1 MGTAVFLL
9 NTSAVLC
16 ILFGLYIITRDHKS
30 SLYRVFML
38 LCVIIA
44 ILAFISG
51 QIFMTTSKQ
60 EMFFWDRLYAFFAF
74 ICWAVNLNFYLLLTG
89 KPPSVRL
96 TTAIYIPAVI
106 LIILEFTSC
115 PLVSDFVRQGDR
127 WKYIYTGTYYFYM
140 LYSVSYAIADMV
152 LLYRWSRSS
161 CYNKHRLQA
170 KVILISTIILWSIC
184 VTTDYVLSLFEFYAF
199 PPLGATG
206 RIIYAL
212 IIWYSFIRYR
222 FLNTGLTAMLDELVQ
237 NSGDNLVLLHS
248 DFTIKRCSPGF
259 REFLRPG
266 RKNIYGRNIF
276 DVAAESADK
285 KLDTEHIKTGASLQ
299 FTERLHFQT
308 AGGKITAVCS
318 FRCITD
324 KFGDVEVILMKCDEE
339 MDEKRFS
346 EVFNLSERQMEI
358 ISLALEGLS
367 NTEISQKLNISKKT
381 TETHFFNIYN
391 KLGINNRIELYNMG
405 IEYNLMLKNP
415 VPVESR

>member
-16 ILFGLYIITRDHKS
+16 ILFGLYILTRDYKN

-38 LCVIIA
+38 LFAIIA

-51 QIFMTTSKQ
+51 QIFMTTSRQ
-60 EMFFWDRLYAFFAF
+60 EMFFWDRAYALFAF

-89 KPPSVRL
+89 RMTGTRL
-96 TTAIYIPAVI
+96 NATISIPAAL
-106 LIILEFTSC
+106 LIILEFTTS
-115 PLVSDFVRQGDR
+115 PLVTDFISHGGR
-127 WKYIYTGTYYFYM
+127 WKYIYSNTYYLYM
-140 LYSVSYAIADMV
+140 LYSVSYAIIDMV

-161 CYNKHRLQA
+161 SYSKHRLQA

-206 RIIYAL
+206 RIIYAF

-222 FLNTGLTAMLDELVQ
+222 FLNTGLAAMLDELVQ
-237 NSGDNLVLLHS
+237 NSGENLVLLHS
-248 DFTIKRCSPGF
+248 DFTIRRCSPGF

-266 RKNIYGRNIF
+266 RKNIYGQNIF
-276 DVAAESADK
+276 DVAAEGADK

-308 AGGKITAVCS
+308 TGGKKPAACS

-339 MDEKRFS
+339 RNEKKFS
-346 EVFNLSERQMEI
+346 EVFNLSNRQMEV
-358 ISLALEGLS
+358 ISLALDGLS
-367 NTEISQKLNISKKT
+367 NAEISKRLNISKKT

-391 KLGINNRIELYNMG
+391 KLGINSKIELYNMG
-405 IEYNLMLKNP
+405 IEYNLLLKKP
-415 VPVESR
+415 VLAESE